1 MHFIQ
6 CYKNWYKNKDPLFYV
21 ILITP
26 PSEPWY
32 VCLLFLLFVL
42 VDSRE
47 DVDGGEGR
55 DLGVEAP
62 GKQPDV
68 EIEPAQ

>member
-32 VCLLFLLFVL
+32 VRLLLLVL
-42 VDSRE
+42 VDSRK
-47 DVDGGEGR
+47 DVDSGEGR
-55 DLGVEAP
+55 YLGVEAP
-62 GKQPDV
+62 GQKPDV
-68 EIEPAQ
+68 EIEPTQ